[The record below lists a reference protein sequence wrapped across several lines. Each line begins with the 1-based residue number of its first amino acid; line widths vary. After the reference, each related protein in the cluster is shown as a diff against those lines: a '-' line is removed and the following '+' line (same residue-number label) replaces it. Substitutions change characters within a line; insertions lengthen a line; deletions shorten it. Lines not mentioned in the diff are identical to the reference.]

1 MFFSFKECFFFF
13 FVGWVSNWNS
23 SCFPKLWL
31 SSSRLSIGDPDH
43 GYVKAVVDAICMAK
57 WPSKSMRSLHEA
69 PGFSTLWMKTLFPFF
84 QLGFCIFFFGEILES
99 QFPIPEVGMFFLFFL
114 QKHSSKALG
123 DFWGVF
129 IGASKELF
137 FFVQFLALEKLV
149 DFRNGRQKLSPTG
162 SYRIGE
168 SFWIFDLPSREL
180 TCPTFGKGL
189 SSSKA
194 PWDEIC

>member
-1 MFFSFKECFFFF
+1 MSWFIRLRDSWITLCQDTPKTRLGNQCEFVGYNCRTQVFQVDYVFLFQRMFFFF

-137 FFVQFLALEKLV
+137 FF
-149 DFRNGRQKLSPTG
+149 
-162 SYRIGE
+162 
-168 SFWIFDLPSREL
+168 
-180 TCPTFGKGL
+180 
-189 SSSKA
+189 SSSS
-194 PWDEIC
+194 WL